1 MARSSSAVK
10 ALEKALQKL
19 KTQESAA
26 PSAAEAP
33 ATRVKSESK
42 TNEYLVKESKKFG
55 EGLMSY
61 YEEEKNRIK
70 KFLDTINEIESG
82 TYKPRRG
89 GRRTNA
95 GRKPE

>member
-26 PSAAEAP
+26 PNAAETP
-33 ATRVKSESK
+33 ATRAKGESK
-42 TNEYLVKESKKFG
+42 TTEYLVKESRKFG
-55 EGLMSY
+55 EGLMAY
-61 YEEEKNRIK
+61 HEEEKNRVQ
-70 KFLDTINEIESG
+70 KFLETINEIEAGS
-82 TYKPRRG
+82 YKPRRG

>member
-1 MARSSSAVK
+1 MARNSSAVK

-19 KTQESAA
+19 KTQESTA
-26 PSAAEAP
+26 PNATEAP
-33 ATRVKSESK
+33 ASKSKADTKS
-42 TNEYLVKESKKFG
+42 TEYLVKESRKFG
-55 EGLMSY
+55 EGLISF
-61 YEEEKNRIK
+61 YEEEKNRVQ

-82 TYKPRRG
+82 SYKPRRG